1 MRFSA
6 KQRKMLIRIIL
17 GAVLLI
23 VAVLLPLEG
32 LWRLPAFLV
41 PYLIVGYAPL
51 LKAGRNI
58 LHGQIFDENFL
69 MALATIGALA
79 LGEYPEAVAVML
91 FYQVGEL
98 FENVAVGRS
107 RASIRALM
115 EIRPDTAAVKRNGI
129 VTVVAPEEVEAGEVI
144 VVSPG
149 EKIPLDGVV
158 LSGHSFADTSAL
170 TGESVPREL
179 SEGSEALSGCINKS
193 GVLEIKV
200 SKPFGESTVAKILE
214 LVEHAASKKAKTE
227 NFITRFAKW
236 YTPCV
241 VIGAVLLAA
250 VPPLFT
256 GFHFAEWVSRAL
268 TFLVIS
274 CPCAL
279 VISVPLGF
287 FGGIGGAS
295 KCGILIKG
303 SNHLEALSHVKTAV
317 FDKTGTLTK
326 GTFRVQEILPENGF
340 TADGLL
346 LLAAAAEQ
354 HSSHPIAQSLLAMC
368 KLPLPEAEEVNEEAG
383 FGLSAKVNGRM
394 VSAGNRR
401 LMGRCGVSCSDPA
414 EIGTIVHVAVDGT
427 YAGCIRIADEMKPE
441 AKASV
446 AALRENGIRKT
457 VMLTGDT
464 EKIGEAV
471 ARELGIDEVHAE
483 LLPDGKVKALESV
496 KADAPEELLLYAG
509 DGMND
514 APVLAMADVGVA
526 MGGLGSDAAIEA
538 ADVVIMDD
546 NPEKI
551 PAAMRIARRTMR
563 IVRQNIVFALGIK
576 AVVLVLGALG
586 FANMWI
592 AVFADVGVSV
602 LAILNSMR
610 ALHTGNQVLS
620 SKTDSNS

>member
-1 MRFSA
+1 MQFSA
-6 KQRKMLIRIIL
+6 KQKRMLIRIVL
-17 GAVLLI
+17 AAALLI
-23 VAVLLPLEG
+23 VAVFLPIEG
-32 LWRLPAFLV
+32 FWRLLVFLA

-58 LHGQIFDENFL
+58 LHGRIFDENFL
-69 MALATIGALA
+69 MALATIGALV

-91 FYQVGEL
+91 FYQIGEL

-107 RASIRALM
+107 RDSIRALM
-115 EIRPDTAAVKRNGI
+115 EIRPDTAAVKRGGT
-129 VTVVAPEEVEAGEVI
+129 VTVVSPEEVKAGEVI

-200 SKPFGESTVAKILE
+200 SKPFGKSTVAKILE
-214 LVEHAASKKAKTE
+214 LVEHATSKKAKAE
-227 NFITRFAKW
+227 NFITRFAQW

-241 VIGAVLLAA
+241 VIGAVLLAI

-256 GFHFAEWVSRAL
+256 GLNFVEWIGRAL

-303 SNHLEALSHVKTAV
+303 SNHLEVLSRVKTAV

-326 GTFRVQEILPENGF
+326 GTFRVQETLPENGF

-354 HSSHPIAQSLLAMC
+354 YSSHPIAQSLLAAC
-368 KLPLPEAEEVNEEAG
+368 KQKLPKAEDVNEEAG
-383 FGLSAKVNGRM
+383 FGLSANVNGRM

-401 LMGRCGVSCSDPA
+401 LMERCGVSCADPA
-414 EIGTIVHVAVDGT
+414 QVGTIVHVAVDGK
-427 YAGCIRIADEMKPE
+427 YAGCIRIADEVKPE
-441 AKASV
+441 AKETI

-464 EKIGEAV
+464 KKIGEAV
-471 ARELGIDEVHAE
+471 AKAIGIDEVHAE
-483 LLPDGKVKALESV
+483 LLPDGKVAALEKV
-496 KADAPEELLLYAG
+496 KAAAPEELLLYAG

-514 APVLAMADVGVA
+514 APVLALADVGVA

-546 NPEKI
+546 NPKKI
-551 PAAMRIARRTMR
+551 SAAMRIARRTMR
-563 IVRQNIVFALGIK
+563 IVRQNIIFALGIK
-576 AVVLVLGALG
+576 AVMLVLGALG

-610 ALHTGNQVLS
+610 ALHTRKQ
-620 SKTDSNS
+620 TI